1 MTISQ
6 TMCTSFKVDLLAGNQ
21 KFDGSQSY
29 KMALYT
35 SAASLDATT
44 TVYST
49 SNEIPNGTGYNTG
62 GNPLT
67 ISQSPTSG
75 GSGTIAYMS
84 FANVSWPSATF
95 GPVAGALIYNV
106 TQSNKAVAVLNFGVP
121 QTVTGNTFT
130 VQMPTADNV
139 SAIIRVV

>member
-44 TVYST
+44 TVYSI
-49 SNEIPNGTGYNTG
+49 SNEISGTGYTAG

-67 ISQSPTSG
+67 ISQAPTSG

-84 FANVSWPSATF
+84 FANVQWPSATF

-121 QTVTGNTFT
+121 QTVAGNTFT
-130 VQMPTADNV
+130 VQMPTADNI

>member
-1 MTISQ
+1 MAISQ
-6 TMCTSFKVDLLAGNQ
+6 TMCTSFKVDLLAGSQ
-21 KFDGSQSY
+21 KFDGTQSY
-29 KMALYT
+29 KMALFT

-44 TVYST
+44 TAYST
-49 SNEIPNGTGYNTG
+49 SNEISGTGYTAG
-62 GNPLT
+62 GNALT
-67 ISQSPTSG
+67 ISQAPTSG

-130 VQMPTADNV
+130 VQMPTADNGN
-139 SAIIRVV
+139 AIIRVV